1 MSLYCKLDGWNNW
14 TIIIKVSSKQSNL
27 KNSVN
32 LQIKFEDQDSGDV
45 FTCMVDD
52 WIKLDDVND
61 GIKELPVCWPKNKI
75 LPGK

>member
-1 MSLYCKLDGWNNW
+1 M
-14 TIIIKVSSKQSNL
+14 KVSSKQSNL
-27 KNSVN
+27 KKFYY

-61 GIKELPVCWPKNKI
+61 GIKELPVCWPKNKV